1 MKKKM
6 QAAQRKL
13 TPLNAWAFSFA
24 CMIGWGAFVMP
35 GTVFLPKGG
44 IRGSLLAFLVA
55 AVLMSVISLN
65 YHFLGNLYQSK
76 GGIYNLVKM
85 STTRSHAFA
94 AAWAMG
100 LAHLCCLA
108 LNARALGMLVR
119 TVMEVYLHIKFRVHL
134 LGSGTLLIEA
144 AVVALEMI
152 IIGQINVR
160 GIRQLSRIQTI
171 GAVTLL
177 SGIVIM
183 LAAAI
188 ITAEDPARTLTP
200 AYYPGAH
207 PLRGFLAIFILM
219 PWAYVG
225 FDSLSKVTEATGF
238 STRHLGRILIIA
250 VLCGTFAYVA
260 NIFIALL
267 GIPADYAGWPAYLDK
282 IETLSGV
289 KAYPVLQTA
298 RNSMGKIGIIVFF
311 AAAASATVTG
321 LVGFS
326 MSSSRLVYQMA
337 EDGVLMKGL
346 AELHPQRKTP
356 ANAVWSVV
364 FVAFVL
370 LVLLNTFDAVEEL
383 ASIATAVGYGY
394 CSVSAL
400 YHAVRDKK
408 MKFVVTGAL
417 GVAAAGTWIVFML
430 VPLEGIN
437 AGISKEAIVFAA
449 IWVFLGIFAYVFSTR
464 KTKSI
469 LK

>member
-1 MKKKM
+1 MNKEK
-6 QAAQRKL
+6 QAVQRKL

-24 CMIGWGAFVMP
+24 CMIGWAAFVMP

-44 IRGSLLAFLVA
+44 IRGSLLAFLTA
-55 AVLMSVISLN
+55 AALMSVIALN
-65 YHFLGNLYQSK
+65 YHYLGNLHTSK

-100 LAHLCCLA
+100 LAHLCCMS
-108 LNARALGMLVR
+108 LNARALSMLVR
-119 TVMEVYLHIKFRVHL
+119 TVMEVYLHIKFRIHF
-134 LGSGTLLIEA
+134 LGTGTLLIEA
-144 AVVALEMI
+144 VVVGLALV
-152 IIGQINVR
+152 IIGQINAR
-160 GIRQLSRIQTI
+160 GIRQLARIQTT
-171 GAVTLL
+171 GAVILL

-188 ITAEDPARTLTP
+188 ATAEDPARALTP

-207 PLRGFLAIFILM
+207 PLQGFLAIFILM

-238 STRHLGRILIIA
+238 PTRRLGRILIIA

-260 NIFIALL
+260 NIFTALL
-267 GIPADYAGWPAYLDK
+267 GIPADYAGWPAYLDR

-289 KAYPVLQTA
+289 KAYPVLQSA
-298 RNSMGKIGIIVFF
+298 RGSMGKIGTIVFF

-326 MSSSRLVYQMA
+326 MSSSRLIYQMA

-346 AELHPQRKTP
+346 AELHPQHKTP

-364 FVAFVL
+364 FVAFVV

-394 CSVSAL
+394 CSLSAL
-400 YHAVRDKK
+400 YQAVRGRSAKYI
-408 MKFVVTGAL
+408 VTGAV
-417 GVAAAGTWIVFML
+417 GVAAALTWIVFML
-430 VPLEGIN
+430 VPLKGIN
-437 AGISKEAIVFAA
+437 AGISKEAIVCAA
-449 IWVFLGIFAYVFSTR
+449 IWIFLGIFAYVFSTR